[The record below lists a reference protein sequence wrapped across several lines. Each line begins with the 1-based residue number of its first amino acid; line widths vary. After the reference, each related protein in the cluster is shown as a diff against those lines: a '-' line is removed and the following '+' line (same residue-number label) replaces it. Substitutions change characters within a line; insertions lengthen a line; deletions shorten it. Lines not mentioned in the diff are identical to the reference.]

1 MFKKKRKRKINNR
14 KRQRELNNRAIKTK
28 KKSNK
33 ARLPQ
38 KLRAAEL
45 LYLLWQCC
53 LVRFHPGLLVVVSVD
68 ELPQAPQPALLCQT
82 KNTISYNQYATLVVD
97 VAQPSW

>member
-14 KRQRELNNRAIKTK
+14 KRQRELNNRAIKL

-45 LYLLWQCC
+45 LYLLWQCS